1 MNTDKLKGVIR
12 EKKETYSSCA
22 KATNMS
28 TTSFNSKMNGK
39 SSFDIIEI
47 NKLISFLELPKN
59 EASDIFL

>member
-12 EKKETYSSCA
+12 KKKETYSSCA
-22 KATNMS
+22 KATTMS

-47 NKLISFLELPKN
+47 NKLISFLELSKN